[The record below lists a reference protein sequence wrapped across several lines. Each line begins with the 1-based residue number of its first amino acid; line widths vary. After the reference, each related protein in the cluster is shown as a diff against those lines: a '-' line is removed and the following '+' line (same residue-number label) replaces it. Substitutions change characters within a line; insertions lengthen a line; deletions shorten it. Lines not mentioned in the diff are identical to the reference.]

1 MFTAHA
7 AIELYAEVFEQA
19 GRLSQLEN
27 FASGYGADFYGLP
40 RNSDFITLV
49 KQAWNVPAAYPFG
62 DGELV
67 PYRAA
72 EAVSWRLAE

>member
-1 MFTAHA
+1 MRKCST
-7 AIELYAEVFEQA
+7 QA

-40 RNSDFITLV
+40 RNSDFITLL
-49 KQAWNVPAAYPFG
+49 KQAWNVPATYPFG
-62 DGELV
+62 AGELV
-67 PYRAA
+67 PYAPP